1 MLNENKYIIDHKK
14 PHSLG
19 ACFITAF
26 SIYIFFQLITYIFSA
41 VFHEITGYYPHHMLQ
56 LFFATTIT
64 TVLLILYYDYL
75 PWKYLSAIILLI
87 TSQQLMIFLI
97 IGLPSYFVTKYILF
111 PVIEFL
117 PSGER
122 TIMLPVLEFGG
133 NLSETFKRILGDTVQ
148 FFIIVFLMMIFL
160 KYAKR
165 HISNNISEKGI
176 CLSKRTKDIL
186 GYERGKRLFEDSERS
201 NDKRRG
207 DMEEN
212 RFSEKISFT
221 EYSREL
227 SRHDRKKLF
236 FESLAKELDEMK
248 EDMEDS

>member
-1 MLNENKYIIDHKK
+1 
-14 PHSLG
+14 
-19 ACFITAF
+19 
-26 SIYIFFQLITYIFSA
+26 
-41 VFHEITGYYPHHMLQ
+41 
-56 LFFATTIT
+56 
-64 TVLLILYYDYL
+64 
-75 PWKYLSAIILLI
+75 
-87 TSQQLMIFLI
+87 
-97 IGLPSYFVTKYILF
+97 
-111 PVIEFL
+111 
-117 PSGER
+117 
-122 TIMLPVLEFGG
+122 MLPVLEFGG

>member
-1 MLNENKYIIDHKK
+1 
-14 PHSLG
+14 
-19 ACFITAF
+19 
-26 SIYIFFQLITYIFSA
+26 
-41 VFHEITGYYPHHMLQ
+41 
-56 LFFATTIT
+56 
-64 TVLLILYYDYL
+64 
-75 PWKYLSAIILLI
+75 
-87 TSQQLMIFLI
+87 MIFLI